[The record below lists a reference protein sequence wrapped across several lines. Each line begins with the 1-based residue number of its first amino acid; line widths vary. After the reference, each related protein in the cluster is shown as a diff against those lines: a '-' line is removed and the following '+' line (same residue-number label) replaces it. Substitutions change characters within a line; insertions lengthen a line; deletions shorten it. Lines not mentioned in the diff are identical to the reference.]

1 MRALPVEQAVS
12 NTDSETLPRGLR
24 FAAWGSL
31 IANIAILGT
40 GGAVR
45 LTGSGLGCPSW
56 PLCTPG
62 SLIPTDELTYHS
74 LIEFGNRLM
83 TGVLGILAILV
94 ILLMWSIR
102 RSRADLFRLAWVV
115 LGGVILQG
123 VLGGIIVLLHL
134 DANLVGLHYVIS
146 LALVAI
152 TATYVARMGEA
163 GGPRTRDVSPAFMIV
178 THITSAVLFVTVIF
192 GVLTTGSGP
201 HSGDATIQR
210 DGIDAEIM
218 AHVHSWPGYILAGLL
233 ALILCWSVAR
243 RYAVTPWIA
252 ALIALTAVQIIVGIY
267 QAREHLPPLAVGVHM
282 VLAGVVVACAA
293 VVVLKLKRPAASP
306 RDA

>member
-1 MRALPVEQAVS
+1 MRVAAAEYPTQDA
-12 NTDSETLPRGLR
+12 DHRALPRGLR

-94 ILLMWSIR
+94 IVLGWKLR
-102 RSRADLFRLAWVV
+102 RSRPDLSRLAWVV

-146 LALVAI
+146 LALVAL
-152 TATYVARMGEA
+152 TAAYVVRMGEA
-163 GGPRTRDVSPAFMIV
+163 GGPREIAVSRPFF
-178 THITSAVLFVTVIF
+178 AVAHLTTLALVVTVIF

-210 DGIDAEIM
+210 DGIDAEVM
-218 AHVHSWPGYILAGLL
+218 AHIHSWPGYILAGLIVL
-233 ALILCWSVAR
+233 LLVWGYVR
-243 RYAVTPWIA
+243 RYAVAPWILGLA
-252 ALIALTAVQIIVGIY
+252 ALTAVQIAIGVY
-267 QAREHLPPLAVGVHM
+267 QAREGLPPFAVGVHM
-282 VLAGVVVACAA
+282 VLAGVVTASATAA
-293 VVVLKLKRPAASP
+293 ILRLKRPRTAA
-306 RDA
+306 